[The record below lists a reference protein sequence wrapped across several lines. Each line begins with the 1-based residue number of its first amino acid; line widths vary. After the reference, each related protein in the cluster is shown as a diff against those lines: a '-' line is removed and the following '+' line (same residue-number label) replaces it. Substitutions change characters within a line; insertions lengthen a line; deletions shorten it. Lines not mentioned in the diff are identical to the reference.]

1 MFLMFRKQ
9 VLCVPLVPSL
19 NVLGHTSLNK
29 LDVWNRHL
37 PSRYLCPDS
46 VCLQGPSQ
54 CRLNKQSFV
63 VQLLSYVQ
71 IFATPWTAALQA
83 SLSSTIS
90 WYLLKFMPIESVV
103 LVTILVSAILFFC
116 LQSFPASGSFPVNQL
131 FTPGGQSIGA
141 SALASVLPM
150 NIQGWFPIGLI
161 DFISLLS
168 KGLSRVFSS
177 TTVQKHHFCCTQASL
192 WSNSHIHTWMTTG
205 KTIALTNGPLSAKWC
220 FCFLICY
227 IGLS

>member
-46 VCLQGPSQ
+46 VCLHGPSQ

-83 SLSSTIS
+83 PLSSTIS
-90 WYLLKFMPIESVV
+90 WSLLKSMSKGHWGSQDLHRRGYGPDARVATLPLPPHLSLALRRWESVKS
-103 LVTILVSAILFFC
+103 LGLNIELEGSTHSHPHWCLMYLSHKRLF
-116 LQSFPASGSFPVNQL
+116 
-131 FTPGGQSIGA
+131 
-141 SALASVLPM
+141 
-150 NIQGWFPIGLI
+150 I
-161 DFISLLS
+161 DFYT
-168 KGLSRVFSS
+168 KS
-177 TTVQKHHFCCTQASL
+177 TPNK
-192 WSNSHIHTWMTTG
+192 
-205 KTIALTNGPLSAKWC
+205 
-220 FCFLICY
+220 CY
-227 IGLS
+227 F